1 MDSAA
6 WGEVALLVACVLV
19 AGLASA
25 TETAMTSVGRLRVRY
40 LAEEGSRAAAILQ
53 QLHRDP
59 SRFLSTVLVVNTF
72 ALILASFATTLLSV
86 RFLPPAVGFWGDLA
100 VSLVLSIFLLIF
112 AEVTPKTLAIRQS
125 ERLALAAAPVVNQLA
140 TILRPVI
147 WFITLIARAITGG
160 RAARSPYLTEQE
172 LMTLLHVSEEQGV
185 IEEKEGEM
193 ISGIIEIGDKAV
205 REVMVPRTDIT
216 AVERTA
222 SLDELVRLFEEY
234 RHTRLPVYE
243 EDLDH
248 IVGMVNIKDLVV
260 VLDRDREAFDMDS
273 VMRPILFTPESKKV
287 DELLHQMQRE
297 KVHMMIVVDEYGGT
311 AGLVTLE
318 DVLEE
323 IVGEIRDEYDVGEE
337 EPLQILDAHIA
348 SVDARYP
355 MAELNE
361 ALQLGVEESSDY
373 DSVGGYVYATL
384 GDIPAAGATFQV
396 GKVSWT
402 VEKVNGNRV
411 VRVALRSQEPWPAE
425 VLQEHGLEAPVQS
438 QRPSTGAGEVGR
450 EGYLPH

>member
-6 WGEVALLVACVLV
+6 WGEVALLVACIVV
-19 AGLASA
+19 SALASA
-25 TETAMTSVGRLRVRY
+25 TETAMTYVGRLRVRH

-53 QLHRDP
+53 QLHQDP
-59 SRFLSTVLVVNTF
+59 SRFLSTVLVVNTL

-86 RFLPPAVGFWGDLA
+86 RFLPSEVGFLGDLA
-100 VSLVLSIFLLIF
+100 ISLVLSIFLLIF

-125 ERLALAAAPVVNQLA
+125 ERLALRAAPVVNWLA
-140 TILRPVI
+140 GVMRPVI
-147 WFITLIARAITGG
+147 WFITIVARAITGG

-205 REVMVPRTDIT
+205 REVMVPRTDMT
-216 AVERTA
+216 AVERSA
-222 SLDELVRLFEEY
+222 ALEEIVRLFEEY
-234 RHTRLPVYE
+234 GHTRLPVFE

-248 IVGMVNIKDLVV
+248 IVGLLNIKDLLV
-260 VLDRDREAFDMDS
+260 VLLRDRRAFDLES
-273 VMRPILFTPESKKV
+273 LMRPIHFTPESKKV
-287 DELLHQMQRE
+287 DELLHQMQSE
-297 KVHMMIVVDEYGGT
+297 KVHMMIVLDEYGGT

-323 IVGEIRDEYDVGEE
+323 IVGEIRDEFDLGEE
-337 EPLQILDAHIA
+337 EGLQILDANTA

-361 ALQLGVEESSDY
+361 ELQLGVEESNDY

-384 GDIPAAGATFQV
+384 GRIPEAGTTFEV
-396 GKVSWT
+396 GRVRWT
-402 VEKVNGNRV
+402 VERVNGHRVERV
-411 VRVALRSQEPWPAE
+411 VLRSQEPWPE
-425 VLQEHGLEAPVQS
+425 EALAARG
-438 QRPSTGAGEVGR
+438 RPSQ
-450 EGYLPH
+450 

>member
-1 MDSAA
+1 
-6 WGEVALLVACVLV
+6 
-19 AGLASA
+19 
-25 TETAMTSVGRLRVRY
+25 
-40 LAEEGSRAAAILQ
+40 
-53 QLHRDP
+53 
-59 SRFLSTVLVVNTF
+59 VLVVNTV

-86 RFLPPAVGFWGDLA
+86 RFLPPSLGFLGDLA
-100 VSLVLSIFLLIF
+100 ASLALSVFLLIF

-125 ERLALAAAPVVNQLA
+125 ERLALVAAPAVNWLA
-140 TILRPVI
+140 RILRPVI
-147 WFITLIARAITGG
+147 WFITLVARAITGG

-205 REVMVPRTDIT
+205 REVMVPRTDMT

-222 SLDELVRLFEEY
+222 SLEELVQLFEKY
-234 RHTRLPVYE
+234 RHTRMPVCE

-248 IVGMVNIKDLVV
+248 IVGLVNIKDLVV
-260 VLDRDREAFDMDS
+260 VLDRDRSAFDMES
-273 VMRPILFTPESKKV
+273 LMRPIMFTPESKKV
-287 DELLHQMQRE
+287 DELLHQMQSE
-297 KVHMMIVVDEYGGT
+297 KVHMMIVLDEYGGT

-337 EPLQILDAHIA
+337 EPLQILDAHTA

-384 GDIPAAGATFQV
+384 GEIPAAGATFEV
-396 GKVSWT
+396 GRVSWT
-402 VEKVNGNRV
+402 VEKVNGHRV
-411 VRVALRSQEPWPAE
+411 VRVGVRSKEPWPAE
-425 VLQEHGLEAPVQS
+425 VLLEHGLEAPRRNQS
-438 QRPSTGAGEVGR
+438 PSARSGDLGE
-450 EGYLPH
+450 EGHFAR